1 MPNTIDIY
9 QPRYLAEVVRSAPPV
24 HTFLRDTFFTNVK
37 TFTTEE
43 VDIDI
48 VKGDREMRRLST
60 RRLARRRW
68 QKRATKPR
76 AISRP
81 WSTRTL

>member
-48 VKGDREMRRLST
+48 
-60 RRLARRRW
+60 A
-68 QKRATKPR
+68 
-76 AISRP
+76 
-81 WSTRTL
+81 

>member
-1 MPNTIDIY
+1 MPNQIDIY

-37 TFTTEE
+37 TFATEE

-48 VKGDREMRRLST
+48 VKGDREMAAFVHPKLGAET
-60 RRLARRRW
+60 MAEKITQARTIT
-68 QKRATKPR
+68 QPSMQMA
-76 AISRP
+76 A
-81 WSTRTL
+81 

>member
-24 HTFLRDTFFTNVK
+24 HTFLRDTFFTNIK
-37 TFTTEE
+37 TFATEE

-48 VKGDREMRRLST
+48 VKQGCADRNGTVGPERSGHPRYAGRLGG
-60 RRLARRRW
+60 
-68 QKRATKPR
+68 
-76 AISRP
+76 
-81 WSTRTL
+81 